1 MRIGIGACVFP
12 FALALASLAAA
23 GQDDARLDTL
33 FGRLKETPNILEA
46 YALEQDI
53 WGIWLESGD
62 VDVDAEMEVGM
73 RAMGAGDY
81 AGALR
86 AFDSVVESRPELAE
100 GWNKRATLYYLMGEY
115 DFSVRDIQRTLAL
128 EPRHFG
134 RCRAW
139 ASFTA
144 PWEMRTGRSR
154 PSRRCARSTPSCP
167 GSTSAFANFAKRKR
181 ENRSEGERSRGR
193 ASLSGRRT
201 PFGPSLQTDA

>member
-81 AGALR
+81 AAALR

-115 DFSVRDIQRTLAL
+115 DYSVRDIQRTLAL

-134 RCRAW
+134 A
-139 ASFTA
+139 
-144 PWEMRTGRSR
+144 
-154 PSRRCARSTPSCP
+154 
-167 GSTSAFANFAKRKR
+167 
-181 ENRSEGERSRGR
+181 
-193 ASLSGRRT
+193 LSGLGLIYSAMGNENGAVEALEEVRKIYPLMPGLDERIRELREAEKGN
-201 PFGPSLQTDA
+201 PI